1 MMYKEMKTF
10 ELNYPVIQ
18 FFVKSIS
25 LFFLLEGKVE
35 LATHLEIFIWFQFSY
50 PFLLSGHIEI
60 SALYLYSHL
69 FRTIII
75 VSQFERNAIVK
86 ESRK

>member
-10 ELNYPVIQ
+10 ELNYPVIH
-18 FFVKSIS
+18 FFVISIS

-50 PFLLSGHIEI
+50 PFLLSGHIKI
-60 SALYLYSHL
+60 SALYFYSHL
-69 FRTIII
+69 FPDYYNCFSVWEKRD
-75 VSQFERNAIVK
+75 SERK
-86 ESRK
+86 S

>member
-35 LATHLEIFIWFQFSY
+35 LATHLEIFI
-50 PFLLSGHIEI
+50 
-60 SALYLYSHL
+60 
-69 FRTIII
+69 
-75 VSQFERNAIVK
+75 
-86 ESRK
+86 